1 MRWCLYIEWNS
12 CNGDWSSLRR
22 MIEDSHLLDLSE
34 MGITLEDFLDCFGD
48 GSSKD
53 ESCEAES
60 EMY

>member
-1 MRWCLYIEWNS
+1 
-12 CNGDWSSLRR
+12 